1 MAASKGAMTKIYTY
15 TRALKSETDYARK
28 MKRLSCQ
35 IFGEARRP
43 HTPSTAALEAQMAR
57 EPKEQAE
64 RWICYYPAHE
74 EAAELFTSLRDHG
87 LYRDEYKDFCEEM
100 QRLRALRG
108 KVKER
113 PSWKDGQPPEKVVKP
128 RYDGQNSYNTDF
140 L

>member
-1 MAASKGAMTKIYTY
+1 M
-15 TRALKSETDYARK
+15 
-28 MKRLSCQ
+28 Q
-35 IFGEARRP
+35 ARRP

-74 EAAELFTSLRDHG
+74 EAAELFTTLRDHG

-113 PSWKDGQPPEKVVKP
+113 
-128 RYDGQNSYNTDF
+128 
-140 L
+140 

>member
-1 MAASKGAMTKIYTY
+1 M
-15 TRALKSETDYARK
+15 L
-28 MKRLSCQ
+28 
-35 IFGEARRP
+35 ARRP

-113 PSWKDGQPPEKVVKP
+113 CESKVKLRRVEAVCNSLENPDPTGQTGSSP
-128 RYDGQNSYNTDF
+128 RHRDHLTIEPVPAQCTLDRQRTKLYYRPTK
-140 L
+140 

>member
-74 EAAELFTSLRDHG
+74 EAAELFTTLRDHG

-128 RYDGQNSYNTDF
+128 RYDGQNSYNSDF
-140 L
+140 P